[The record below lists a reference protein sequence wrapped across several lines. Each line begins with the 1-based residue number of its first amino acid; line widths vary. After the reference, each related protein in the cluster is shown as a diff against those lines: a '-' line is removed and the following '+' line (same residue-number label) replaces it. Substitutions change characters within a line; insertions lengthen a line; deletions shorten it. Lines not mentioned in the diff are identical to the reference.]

1 MSFENRT
8 TRELVQIAAAGG
20 GFELNGEIKTTRE
33 LVQIAAAGANSGANL
48 IFIGLSKL
56 STRELV
62 QIAAAGKGCV
72 TLSE

>member
-1 MSFENRT
+1 MSFENR
-8 TRELVQIAAAGG
+8 
-20 GFELNGEIKTTRE
+20 TTRE